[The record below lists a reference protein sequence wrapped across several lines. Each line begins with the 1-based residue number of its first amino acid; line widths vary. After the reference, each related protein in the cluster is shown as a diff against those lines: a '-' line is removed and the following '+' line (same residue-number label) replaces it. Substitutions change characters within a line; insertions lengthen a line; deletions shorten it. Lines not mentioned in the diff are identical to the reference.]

1 MLAIAC
7 EVSAST
13 AGNHALGVVGGDA
26 VEGLDLV
33 AEDFRPG
40 VTALTHFK
48 QVPHEPKPRHVRHRV
63 HARKRR
69 ELRPDRIQGLH
80 AVHGCSEVDRI
91 DVAALLGG
99 RNDAH
104 TEGLG
109 EEQHVA
115 GLGCG
120 VLLELIQRHAPR
132 HRQAED
138 GLRTIDAVPAGQR
151 NARLLTNAA
160 AALQNLAR
168 DFLAELVNGPAKN
181 GDGHEWFA
189 PHGVDVTDRVGG
201 SDATKR
207 VRVVHNGHEKIRRAD
222 DAGAVSKVHD
232 RRVVLGV
239 VAHQQG
245 WMGRSRFH
253 AAEHGVEH
261 RRCNL
266 ATAARAMRVL
276 RQFDV

>member
-1 MLAIAC
+1 M
-7 EVSAST
+7 
-13 AGNHALGVVGGDA
+13 
-26 VEGLDLV
+26 
-33 AEDFRPG
+33 
-40 VTALTHFK
+40 
-48 QVPHEPKPRHVRHRV
+48 PHEPKPRHVRHRV
-63 HARKRR
+63 HARQRR
-69 ELRPDRIQGLH
+69 EFRPHRIEGLH
-80 AVHGCSEVDRI
+80 AVHGRCEVNGI

-99 RNDAH
+99 CNDAH
-104 TEGLG
+104 AEGLG

-115 GLGCG
+115 GSGCG
-120 VLLELIQRHAPR
+120 VLLELVQRHATR

-151 NARLLTNAA
+151 DARLLTNAA

-181 GDGHEWFA
+181 GDGHERRA
-189 PHGVDVTDRVGG
+189 PHGVDVADRVG
-201 SDATKR
+201 SSNAAKR

-232 RRVVLGV
+232 RRVVFGV

-253 AAEHGVEH
+253 ATEHGVEH
-261 RRCNL
+261 RGCNF
-266 ATAARAMRVL
+266 ATAARPM
-276 RQFDV
+276 